1 MTNLFAHDQVRES
14 MGLALAREGV
24 WTHYMYS
31 PSSSEVYDRA
41 LALYPCL
48 EHHEGLVN
56 RRRLGGGMETKEI
69 CSSLIEMGE
78 GEQAVEFLQF
88 IKQSVPEDY
97 SKDVGYLEGVQNV
110 LSLLV
115 IAFNGQME
123 DRTTEQWMATSARQ
137 ALKQMISLVDDLH
150 PFAGGDVPES
160 VATQSL
166 HKPYIARNLYEAG
179 DMELF
184 TMIYDRMDNQNQMAL
199 LRDMK
204 DFMCAA
210 KANNLP
216 MQLRLMQ
223 KINGD
228 KEELGPIALSN
239 LVLSFWKDLP
249 ALLSIPKTDGLAN
262 NYREVFDMAI
272 DRLNIGS
279 VYQPAQAL
287 QNKKLFPMLTGMAS
301 LLVDV
306 RAAGVELSDK
316 DYREALRPLE
326 KVAGAA
332 KRMQWATPMGD
343 SFATLKADMK
353 AGFDGHAPNELFKR
367 PLPKELAGAMSSVM
381 DDNRWV
387 AKARLIDQGKIFGED
402 LGL

>member
-1 MTNLFAHDQVRES
+1 
-14 MGLALAREGV
+14 
-24 WTHYMYS
+24 MY
-31 PSSSEVYDRA
+31 
-41 LALYPCL
+41 L
-48 EHHEGLVN
+48 
-56 RRRLGGGMETKEI
+56 
-69 CSSLIEMGE
+69 
-78 GEQAVEFLQF
+78 
-88 IKQSVPEDY
+88 
-97 SKDVGYLEGVQNV
+97 
-110 LSLLV
+110 
-115 IAFNGQME
+115 
-123 DRTTEQWMATSARQ
+123 
-137 ALKQMISLVDDLH
+137 
-150 PFAGGDVPES
+150 S

-249 ALLSIPKTDGLAN
+249 ALLSILKTDGLAN